1 MVLPDFRERHLVV
14 DVEWIAVWNRNGL
27 AIAFKNCGKPGSMEE
42 GECKSLSTLWEWLKS
57 LASVMEAIGRVGTSE
72 ILNVK
77 SLLDDVR
84 EAQKKLVKLESS
96 LSGPG
101 DRAFRRLMENFNL
114 SGLSE
119 RIADLAEGHR
129 DEEEA
134 DRERLIGDVLAV
146 ASIAGLVLAY
156 FQVEGVKWFGDAPE
170 KRVKVYATEG
180 IGAAILLVL
189 YLFSRKNIWKRIRLW
204 WKN

>member
-1 MVLPDFRERHLVV
+1 MVLPDFRERHLVI

-42 GECKSLSTLWEWLKS
+42 GERKSLSTLWEWLTS
-57 LASVMEAIGRVGTSE
+57 LASVLKAIGRVGTSE

-77 SLLDDVR
+77 SLLNDVR
-84 EAQKKLVKLESS
+84 EAQENLVKLESN

-119 RIADLAEGHR
+119 RIADLAEGYR
-129 DEEEA
+129 DEEES
-134 DRERLIGDVLAV
+134 DRASLIGDILAV

-156 FQVEGVKWFGDAPE
+156 FELEGFKWFGDSPE
-170 KRVKVYATEG
+170 KNGKVYATG
-180 IGAAILLVL
+180 SIGAAILLVL

-204 WKN
+204 